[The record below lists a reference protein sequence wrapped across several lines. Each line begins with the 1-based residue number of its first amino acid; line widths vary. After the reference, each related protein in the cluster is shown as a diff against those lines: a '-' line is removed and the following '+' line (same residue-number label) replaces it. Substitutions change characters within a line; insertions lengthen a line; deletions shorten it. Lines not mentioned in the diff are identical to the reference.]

1 MPVVYLDSVFLLNA
15 AMDYLLL
22 RGTELLSG
30 VPAGRQRCVLAAL
43 SQGDAYGYVLTQRV
57 RQAVELSEST
67 LYPVLRRL
75 EREGCLSSYDQNY
88 QGRNR
93 RYYRITPQGRERYQ
107 AIRQQWIRFS
117 RQIDHV
123 LLEEESHEQRPI
135 SG

>member
-1 MPVVYLDSVFLLNA
+1 MVFQIGAALLE
-15 AMDYLLL
+15 
-22 RGTELLSG
+22 G
-30 VPAGRQRCVLAAL
+30 CVLAAL
-43 SQGDAYGYVLTQRV
+43 SRGDAYGYVLTQRV

-75 EREGCLSSYDQNY
+75 EREGSLSSYDQNY

-93 RYYRITPQGRERYQ
+93 RYYRITPQGLERYK

-117 RQIDHV
+117 QQIDHV